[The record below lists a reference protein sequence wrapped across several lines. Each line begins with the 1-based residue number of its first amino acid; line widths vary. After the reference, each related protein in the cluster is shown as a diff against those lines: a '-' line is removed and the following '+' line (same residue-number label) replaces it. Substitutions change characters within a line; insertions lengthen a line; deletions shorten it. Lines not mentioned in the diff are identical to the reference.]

1 MLRDYQQK
9 AIDDIRKQ
17 FALGNKRVL
26 LHLATGGGK
35 THCFSYMLKSA
46 SEKGTKAL
54 MVVRGRDL
62 VEQASA
68 RLHHENVEHGVY
80 MANHKLYAPE
90 KNIQICSIDTL
101 NSRKLRPEAEF
112 VVVDEAHLATS
123 QSFKEFLAYYADK
136 FILSVTATPYGD
148 SDMTHLADV
157 VVSPVDIKELIDAG
171 YLVDARYFSSPN
183 YIDLSDVK
191 IKKGDYDE
199 KQLSEKMSN
208 IKFISDIVENYKNK
222 GENRKALVFAVTIE
236 HSKKI
241 EREFNEAGIKAIH
254 LDANATRDERLD
266 VIEKLRKGDIK
277 VITNVGIFTTGV
289 DIPCLD
295 CIILARPTKSV
306 NLYIQMLG
314 RGTRPYEGKEYFL
327 VLDHAQA
334 VYEHGFIT
342 MPRKIILAKKKKEKG
357 AIPIRQCPE
366 CYAIMAAATRVCIN
380 CEHEFEVSMREDP
393 NTLDM
398 ELKEVKDPYEKITE
412 RLVNK
417 QRKRNYK
424 PGWVFHQLEL
434 KFDTDT
440 ASKIYRHYVIPK
452 HYPELK
458 K

>member
-17 FALGNKRVL
+17 YALGKKRVL

-35 THCFSYMLKSA
+35 THCFSYMLKGA
-46 SEKGTKAL
+46 AEKGTKAL

-62 VEQASA
+62 LEQASA
-68 RLHHENVEHGVY
+68 RLHHEGVDHGVY
-80 MANHKLYAPE
+80 MANHKLYSPD

-112 VVVDEAHLATS
+112 IVIDEAHLATS

-136 FILSVTATPYGD
+136 FILAVTATPYGD

-157 VVSPVDIKELIDAG
+157 IVSPIGIQELIDAG

-199 KQLSEKMSN
+199 KQLNEKMTN
-208 IKFISDIVENYKNK
+208 IKFISDIVKNYKNK
-222 GENRKALVFAVTIE
+222 GEDRRALVFAVSIE

-241 EREFNEAGIKAIH
+241 EHEFNLAGIKAVH
-254 LDANATRDERLD
+254 LDASASRDERLE
-266 VIEKLRKGDIK
+266 VIDSLKKGDIK
-277 VITNVGIFTTGV
+277 VIANVGIFTTGV

-314 RGTRPYEGKEYFL
+314 RGTRIYPGKKDFL
-327 VLDHAQA
+327 VLDHSQA

-342 MPRKIILAKKKKEKG
+342 MPRNINLAKKKKEKG
-357 AIPIRQCPE
+357 AMPIKQCPE
-366 CYAIMAAATRVCIN
+366 CYAIMPAGTRLCIN
-380 CEHEFEVSMREDP
+380 CEHEFDVSVGGGN
-393 NTLDM
+393 NTLDIAL
-398 ELKEVKDPYEKITE
+398 EEVKNPYAKITE

-417 QRKRNYK
+417 QKKRGYK
-424 PGWVFHQLEL
+424 PGWIFHQLAA
-434 KFDTDT
+434 KFDESV
-440 ASKIYRHYVIPK
+440 ASKIYNGYVIPL
-452 HYPELK
+452 HFPELK